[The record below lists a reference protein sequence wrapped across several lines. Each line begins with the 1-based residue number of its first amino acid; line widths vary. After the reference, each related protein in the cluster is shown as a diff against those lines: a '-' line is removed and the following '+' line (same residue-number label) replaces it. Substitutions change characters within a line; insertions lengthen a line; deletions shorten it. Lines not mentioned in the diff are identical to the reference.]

1 MYKGNDDDT
10 FTLSEIPMRLVIAVD
25 IVCVFIRGTN
35 EVELTGIYS
44 IMGCN
49 GHKLFLVQKLESHN
63 QSGNLFYIL

>member
-25 IVCVFIRGTN
+25 IVCVFIGGTN

-44 IMGCN
+44 IIGCN
-49 GHKLFLVQKLESHN
+49 GHKFFLVRKLESHN
-63 QSGNLFYIL
+63 QS